1 MGTKTKGLAEGHGL
15 YILAGDGEV
24 KMKTGKYLFN

>member
-15 YILAGDGEV
+15 YILVGDGAV
-24 KMKTGKYLFN
+24 KMSKYLN